1 MDSIQSTISGKN
13 QVVVPARVRK
23 SLNLKAGDKLL
34 WRIIQAK
41 DGNKAIAESEPKSWA
56 GYARGLG
63 RDIWQNTDIDGYIE
77 SLRQEWQS
85 N

>member
-23 SLNLKAGDKLL
+23 SLKLKAGDKLL
-34 WRIIQAK
+34 WRIIQDK
-41 DGNKAIAESEPKSWA
+41 SGNKAIAELEPKSWA

-63 RDIWQNTDIDGYIE
+63 KDIWQNTDIDGYIE

-85 N
+85 D

>member
-13 QVVVPARVRK
+13 QVVVPAQVRE
-23 SLNLKAGDKLL
+23 SLKLKAGDKLL
-34 WRIIQAK
+34 WRIIQDK
-41 DGNKAIAESEPKSWA
+41 NGNKAIAESEPKSWA

-63 RDIWQNTDIDGYIE
+63 HDIWQNTDIDGYIE

-85 N
+85 D

>member
-13 QVVVPARVRK
+13 QVVVPAQVRK
-23 SLNLKAGDKLL
+23 SLKLKAGDKLL
-34 WRIIQAK
+34 WRIIQNK
-41 DGNKAIAESEPKSWA
+41 SGNKAIAESEPMSWA

-63 RDIWQNTDIDGYIE
+63 RDIWEKTDIDGYIE